1 MPRSGAVYPK
11 IITESFA
18 EILDMD
24 AKARGIART
33 MQVEKN
39 EEQVELAVKSSD
51 KIHRIAA
58 AFYFQ
63 FKNEPN
69 SCLINLLADEDP
81 LVIEAAKQALVII
94 ANDSKF
100 RDQKAYPKNH
110 AIDFGPWMF
119 GPGKRGLDRQN
130 PRGAD
135 FVAVRRDA
143 IELWQSHF
151 DQVARNQKLVEKV
164 GNSKGKVN

>member
-1 MPRSGAVYPK
+1 MPRSGAVYLK
-11 IITESFA
+11 NITESFS

-33 MQVEKN
+33 MLVEKN

-63 FKNEPN
+63 FKKEPS
-69 SCLINLLADEDP
+69 SCLMNLLADEDP
-81 LVIEAAKQALVII
+81 LVIEAARQALVIV

-100 RDQKAYPKNH
+100 RDQKVYPKNH
-110 AIDFGPWMF
+110 VIDFGPWMF
-119 GPGKRGLDRQN
+119 GPGKRALDRQN
-130 PRGAD
+130 PRDAD
-135 FVAVRRDA
+135 FVAVRKDA

-151 DQVARNQKLVEKV
+151 DQVARNQKLGDKV
-164 GNSKGKVN
+164 SNAKGKVD